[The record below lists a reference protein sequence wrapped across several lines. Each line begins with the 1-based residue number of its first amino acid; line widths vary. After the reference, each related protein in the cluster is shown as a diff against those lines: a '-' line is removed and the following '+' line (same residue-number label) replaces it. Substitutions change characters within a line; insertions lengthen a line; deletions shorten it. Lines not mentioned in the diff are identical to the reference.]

1 MEDILSYEFDD
12 PSNGK
17 DSLNDL
23 SSALGSLDIHE
34 VEEWT
39 PLEDVEGVEK
49 KVLDA
54 GTGIRG
60 IGDKDVV
67 VCHYSFTIEGE
78 TEPYDSSL
86 LRSKRERLK
95 MGHVV
100 PGIEFALR
108 SMKKSERSAFRI
120 QPHLA
125 YGPLGCPPRIPASS
139 VILAEIRVYDFLDSR
154 SSKELLR
161 RPHELAQN
169 YSFQYIYDLVH
180 KEYLEANDKVK
191 RGDFRPAAKL
201 YESGIKLFEFVVV
214 ANDEQE
220 ELRKILLHKLRLNV
234 GLCYLQTGKHALT
247 CATMEQ
253 ALLDEPDNVR
263 ALYRMGKA
271 KRILGGE
278 DHAKHYLKKAYSLA
292 PSDPDIRRELIN
304 LKKDIDLRKK
314 YEKTISARIFDN
326 GKLK

>member
-1 MEDILSYEFDD
+1 MEDILSYD
-12 PSNGK
+12 
-17 DSLNDL
+17 
-23 SSALGSLDIHE
+23 ALGSLDIHE

-169 YSFQYIYDLVH
+169 YSFQYIYDL
-180 KEYLEANDKVK
+180 
-191 RGDFRPAAKL
+191 L

-253 ALLDEPDNVR
+253 VLLDEPDNVR

-304 LKKDIDLRKK
+304 LKKGYRFE
-314 YEKTISARIFDN
+314 EKV
-326 GKLK
+326 